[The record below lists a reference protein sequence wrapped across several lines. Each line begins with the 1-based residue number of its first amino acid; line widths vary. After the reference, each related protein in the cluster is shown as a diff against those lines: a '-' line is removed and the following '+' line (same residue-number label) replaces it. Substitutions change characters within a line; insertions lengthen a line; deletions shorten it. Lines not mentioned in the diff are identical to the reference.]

1 MVVAMDLQDRL
12 ESLGYQVAGHTGSG
26 EESLELVEQLR
37 PDLVLMDIRLQG
49 DMDGIAAARVIRDR
63 FHRPVVFLTA
73 YSEEATLQ
81 RAKLVQPFGYLLKPF
96 EDREL
101 KTAIEMALFKHQ
113 AELEIRRLSQLYAV
127 LSHVNQSVARA
138 RSQAELFPQVCRAIV
153 NQGEFNF
160 AWIGWLDPLTREVK
174 PAAQWGE
181 SGGYLEACPV
191 FADDRPA
198 GRGPTGVAVRE
209 GRISVCND
217 IAREKRMAPWQ
228 SAAARAGIHSSG
240 AFPLRCQDRIVG
252 AVNLCSSETGFFHDR
267 EIGLLEELSLDI
279 SFALDHLETEAREQQ
294 SKAELE
300 TIYDSTPLMICLVN
314 PQRQV
319 ERMNRTMAEFAGA
332 HSPPDTG
339 RRAGDILGCVNAL
352 DDPRGCG
359 FGAQCQPCPL
369 RLAVVKTFETG
380 QTSRHVEA
388 KLFLARAGLRREIEI
403 SASTALVRLR
413 DEPKVLVCLEDIT
426 RRKRLEA
433 QIMQSQKMEAVG
445 QLAGGV
451 AHDFNNILAAT
462 LLHLQLLRQDP
473 NLDPELAAA
482 LGELEQG
489 AQRAANLTRQLLLFS
504 HRQVMQIKRVDLN
517 EVIAGLMKML
527 HRLLG
532 EHIDTSFSQNA
543 EPVWLEA
550 DPGMLEQIVMNL
562 CINARDAMPRG
573 GQLKLSLQ
581 RQAFTAENAPLH
593 AGTQPGPFVC
603 LSVTDTGCGM
613 DEPTLKRIFEPF
625 FTTKPLGKGT
635 GLGLPTVHGIAAQ
648 HHGWVEVE
656 SAVGRGTTFRV
667 FLPAAEPPAA
677 AKPQTAQPKLR
688 GGAEAILLVED
699 DPQMRRMVRLTLRRF
714 GYEILEAADG
724 DEALQLWA
732 LHGPRVSLLFTDMIM
747 PGGMSGLDLAR
758 RLRESKPD
766 LKVLIS
772 SGYAPDLLQQEG
784 GLPAGVTFLAKPYD
798 PKSLAETVRERLD
811 EN

>member
-1 MVVAMDLQDRL
+1 M
-12 ESLGYQVAGHTGSG
+12 
-26 EESLELVEQLR
+26 
-37 PDLVLMDIRLQG
+37 
-49 DMDGIAAARVIRDR
+49 
-63 FHRPVVFLTA
+63 
-73 YSEEATLQ
+73 
-81 RAKLVQPFGYLLKPF
+81 
-96 EDREL
+96 
-101 KTAIEMALFKHQ
+101 
-113 AELEIRRLSQLYAV
+113 
-127 LSHVNQSVARA
+127 
-138 RSQAELFPQVCRAIV
+138 
-153 NQGEFNF
+153 
-160 AWIGWLDPLTREVK
+160 
-174 PAAQWGE
+174 
-181 SGGYLEACPV
+181 
-191 FADDRPA
+191 
-198 GRGPTGVAVRE
+198 
-209 GRISVCND
+209 
-217 IAREKRMAPWQ
+217 
-228 SAAARAGIHSSG
+228 
-240 AFPLRCQDRIVG
+240 
-252 AVNLCSSETGFFHDR
+252 
-267 EIGLLEELSLDI
+267 
-279 SFALDHLETEAREQQ
+279 
-294 SKAELE
+294 
-300 TIYDSTPLMICLVN
+300 
-314 PQRQV
+314 
-319 ERMNRTMAEFAGA
+319 
-332 HSPPDTG
+332 
-339 RRAGDILGCVNAL
+339 
-352 DDPRGCG
+352 
-359 FGAQCQPCPL
+359 
-369 RLAVVKTFETG
+369 
-380 QTSRHVEA
+380 
-388 KLFLARAGLRREIEI
+388 
-403 SASTALVRLR
+403 
-413 DEPKVLVCLEDIT
+413 
-426 RRKRLEA
+426 
-433 QIMQSQKMEAVG
+433 
-445 QLAGGV
+445 
-451 AHDFNNILAAT
+451 
-462 LLHLQLLRQDP
+462 RQDP